1 MERPEKICKHQKKK
15 TKKAF
20 SFIGCAL
27 LRNKW
32 QTDNLMTAI
41 NIRVNDY
48 VQHLEKTKIPG
59 LRGCPHLC
67 AA

>member
-1 MERPEKICKHQKKK
+1 MCQVKMINDCLKKWKDLKEYVGTNKKK

-41 NIRVNDY
+41 NIRVND
-48 VQHLEKTKIPG
+48 
-59 LRGCPHLC
+59 
-67 AA
+67 